1 MEVKVLW
8 SDTSLSQLQEIFDY
22 YNFRVS
28 KTIAKKIVKRIVKK
42 SLILESNPL
51 IGVKE
56 PLLTDR
62 PFEYR
67 FIVENNYKI
76 IYRFQDNIAKIVS
89 VFDCRQNPHKIEQ
102 IEEPENGLL

>member
-8 SDTSLSQLQEIFDY
+8 SDTSLAQLQEIFDY
-22 YNFRVS
+22 HSFKASTAVAR
-28 KTIAKKIVKRIVKK
+28 KIIKGIVKK
-42 SLILESNPL
+42 SILLESNPL

-56 PLLTDR
+56 PLLVGR

-76 IYRFQDNIAKIVS
+76 IYRFNDNIARIVS
-89 VFDCRQNPHKIEQ
+89 VFDCRQNPQKLGE
-102 IEEPENGLL
+102 IEE

>member
-8 SDTSLSQLQEIFDY
+8 SDTSLVQLQEIFDY
-22 YNFRVS
+22 YSFKASQSVAR
-28 KTIAKKIVKRIVKK
+28 KIVTGIVKK
-42 SLILESNPL
+42 SILLESNPL

-56 PLLTDR
+56 PLLLDR

-76 IYRFQDNIAKIVS
+76 IYRFNDNIARIVS
-89 VFDCRQNPHKIEQ
+89 VFDCRQNPQKLDRIEK
-102 IEEPENGLL
+102 

>member
-8 SDTSLSQLQEIFDY
+8 SDTSLFQLQEIFEY
-22 YNFRVS
+22 YSYKASPDVAR
-28 KTIAKKIVKRIVKK
+28 KIIKGIVEK
-42 SLILESNPL
+42 SILLESNPL

-56 PLLTDR
+56 PLLVDR

-76 IYRFQDNIAKIVS
+76 IYRFNDNIARIVS
-89 VFDCRQNPHKIEQ
+89 VFDCRQNPQKLYRIDE
-102 IEEPENGLL
+102 

>member
-8 SDTSLSQLQEIFDY
+8 SDTSLVQLQEIFDY
-22 YNFRVS
+22 YSFKANHS
-28 KTIAKKIVKRIVKK
+28 IARKIVKGIVKK
-42 SLILESNPL
+42 SILLESNPL

-56 PLLTDR
+56 PLLLDR

-76 IYRFQDNIAKIVS
+76 IYRFNDNMLELFPYLIVDKIPKS
-89 VFDCRQNPHKIEQ
+89 
-102 IEEPENGLL
+102 

>member
-8 SDTSLSQLQEIFDY
+8 SDTSLVQLQEIFDY
-22 YNFRVS
+22 YSFKAS
-28 KTIAKKIVKRIVKK
+28 HSIARKIVKGIVKK
-42 SLILESNPL
+42 SILLESNPL

-56 PLLTDR
+56 PLLLDR

-76 IYRFQDNIAKIVS
+76 IYRFNDNIARIVS
-89 VFDCRQNPHKIEQ
+89 VFDCRQNPQKLDKIEK
-102 IEEPENGLL
+102 

>member
-8 SDTSLSQLQEIFDY
+8 SDTSLFQLQEIFEY
-22 YNFRVS
+22 YSYKASPDVAR
-28 KTIAKKIVKRIVKK
+28 KIIKGIVEK
-42 SLILESNPL
+42 SILLESNPL

-56 PLLTDR
+56 PLLVDR

-76 IYRFQDNIAKIVS
+76 IYRFNDNIARIVS
-89 VFDCRQNPHKIEQ
+89 VFDCRQNPQKLDKIE
-102 IEEPENGLL
+102 E

>member
-8 SDTSLSQLQEIFDY
+8 SDTSLFQLQEIFEY
-22 YNFRVS
+22 YSYKASPNVAR
-28 KTIAKKIVKRIVKK
+28 KIIKGIVEK
-42 SLILESNPL
+42 SILLESNPL

-56 PLLTDR
+56 PLLVDR

-76 IYRFQDNIAKIVS
+76 IYRFNDNIARIVS
-89 VFDCRQNPHKIEQ
+89 VFDCRQNPQKLDR
-102 IEEPENGLL
+102 IEE